1 MELFLPFL
9 LLIFASFFQGTF
21 GLGMKY
27 MNPLSWE
34 AWWLVHVTVAM
45 IIFPMTWALI
55 VMPELFEIIS
65 SSPSEAI
72 FSAMLLGFL
81 WGIGGIMFGVSVPY
95 IGLSLTMGIVMGLAG
110 SAGSLIPFFQIDDVF
125 SQPAFPYVIGGII
138 ISLVGVFLTAKAGID
153 RDKLTNSMSKG
164 KNITKGIL
172 IAVTCGLLSS
182 LLNVGFANAAP
193 IAATAEE
200 YGVITRNSSLAAWV
214 VVLWGAFLMN
224 IIYCVYLL
232 FKNNSW
238 STFKSPS
245 SMTAYR
251 WSIIAGLCWF
261 AALGVYGQGAALLGE
276 IRPVIGWPI
285 LLGLSLI
292 ISNYWAYRAGEW
304 KNAKKPFTTLVYGL
318 IVLIGSA
325 IVLGLGNS
333 V

>member
-1 MELFLPFL
+1 MELFLPFI

-34 AWWLVHVTVAM
+34 AWWLVHVTIAM

-55 VMPELFEIIS
+55 VMPDLFEIIS
-65 SSPSEAI
+65 SSPSDAI
-72 FSAMLLGFL
+72 FYAMLLGFL
-81 WGIGGIMFGVSVPY
+81 WGVGGIMFGVSVPY

-110 SAGSLIPFFQIDDVF
+110 SAGSLIPFFQIDDAF

-138 ISLVGVFLTAKAGID
+138 ISLIGVFLTAKAGID
-153 RDKLTNSMSKG
+153 RDKLTSSDSKG
-164 KNITKGIL
+164 NNITKGIL

-200 YGVITRNSSLAAWV
+200 FGVITRNSSLAAWV

-224 IIYCVYLL
+224 LLYCLFLL

-238 STFKSPS
+238 ATFS
-245 SMTAYR
+245 SLNVR
-251 WSIIAGLCWF
+251 LDVDS
-261 AALGVYGQGAALLGE
+261 
-276 IRPVIGWPI
+276 
-285 LLGLSLI
+285 S
-292 ISNYWAYRAGEW
+292 
-304 KNAKKPFTTLVYGL
+304 
-318 IVLIGSA
+318 
-325 IVLGLGNS
+325 
-333 V
+333 